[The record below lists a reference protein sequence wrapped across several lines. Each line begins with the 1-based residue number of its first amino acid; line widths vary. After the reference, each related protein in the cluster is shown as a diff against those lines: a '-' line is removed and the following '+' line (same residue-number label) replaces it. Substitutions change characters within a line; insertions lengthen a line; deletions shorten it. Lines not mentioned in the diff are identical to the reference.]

1 MDDEAVEATLARI
14 YSRDDRKDD
23 YAALEIDAVLQSR
36 SQSKRLPLIR
46 PLAEAKFL
54 TRRAMEV
61 GFYAVLK
68 IRQNSRPESDAGFES
83 LEDNAKKASNA
94 IGKVL
99 RSLDPS
105 AKAGAEF
112 ELAIVTTL
120 GGIPGVVDAGAL
132 HCLARQDGEYL
143 CRAREIL
150 DRLSRGAASK
160 RTQLR
165 ETRPASTKPQHLAFG
180 KVLAECWISLT
191 GRAPGTNPD
200 HSRNPFLKFVSAAW
214 IEVFDHDRKSD
225 PGTAKSHPGPLAKNN
240 QQRQARAHKP
250 SRRLV
255 RRRPNGVRTP
265 EFIGALRLLKFSDG
279 DVAHISRNG
288 PWWR

>member
-1 MDDEAVEATLARI
+1 
-14 YSRDDRKDD
+14 
-23 YAALEIDAVLQSR
+23 
-36 SQSKRLPLIR
+36 
-46 PLAEAKFL
+46 
-54 TRRAMEV
+54 MEV
-61 GFYAVLK
+61 GFYEVLK
-68 IRQNSRPESDAGFES
+68 IRQNSRSESDAGFES
-83 LEDNAKKASNA
+83 LEDNAKEASKA

-112 ELAIVTTL
+112 ERAIVTIL

-132 HCLARQDGEYL
+132 HLLARQDGECL

-165 ETRPASTKPQHLAFG
+165 ETRPASTKPQHLEFG

-214 IEVFDHDRKSD
+214 IEVFEKSD

-240 QQRQARAHKP
+240 QQRQARAHTP

-265 EFIGALRLLKFSDG
+265 EFIGALRLLKFSDC

>member
-36 SQSKRLPLIR
+36 YQSKQLPLIR

-61 GFYAVLK
+61 GYYAVLH
-68 IRQNSRPESDAGFES
+68 IRQNSRPESAAGFES
-83 LEDNAKKASNA
+83 LEDNAKTASNA

-120 GGIPGVVDAGAL
+120 EGF
-132 HCLARQDGEYL
+132 
-143 CRAREIL
+143 
-150 DRLSRGAASK
+150 
-160 RTQLR
+160 
-165 ETRPASTKPQHLAFG
+165 PASPTLVRFTFWPDKTGNTFAGRGKSWTAFRVVRRQRELSYE
-180 KVLAECWISLT
+180 K
-191 GRAPGTNPD
+191 RAQRR
-200 HSRNPFLKFVSAAW
+200 RNPRTWRSVRFL
-214 IEVFDHDRKSD
+214 
-225 PGTAKSHPGPLAKNN
+225 
-240 QQRQARAHKP
+240 
-250 SRRLV
+250 
-255 RRRPNGVRTP
+255 PNVGSP
-265 EFIGALRLLKFSDG
+265 
-279 DVAHISRNG
+279 
-288 PWWR
+288 

>member
-61 GFYAVLK
+61 GFYAVLN
-68 IRQNSRPESDAGFES
+68 IQQNSRPESDAGFES

-112 ELAIVTTL
+112 EL
-120 GGIPGVVDAGAL
+120 
-132 HCLARQDGEYL
+132 R
-143 CRAREIL
+143 
-150 DRLSRGAASK
+150 S
-160 RTQLR
+160 
-165 ETRPASTKPQHLAFG
+165 
-180 KVLAECWISLT
+180 
-191 GRAPGTNPD
+191 
-200 HSRNPFLKFVSAAW
+200 
-214 IEVFDHDRKSD
+214 
-225 PGTAKSHPGPLAKNN
+225 
-240 QQRQARAHKP
+240 
-250 SRRLV
+250 
-255 RRRPNGVRTP
+255 
-265 EFIGALRLLKFSDG
+265 
-279 DVAHISRNG
+279 
-288 PWWR
+288 

>member
-1 MDDEAVEATLARI
+1 
-14 YSRDDRKDD
+14 
-23 YAALEIDAVLQSR
+23 
-36 SQSKRLPLIR
+36 
-46 PLAEAKFL
+46 
-54 TRRAMEV
+54 MEV
-61 GFYAVLK
+61 GFYAVLN
-68 IRQNSRPESDAGFES
+68 IQQNSRPESDAGFES
-83 LEDNAKKASNA
+83 LKDNAKKASNA

-120 GGIPGVVDAGAL
+120 GGIPGIVDAGAL
-132 HCLARQDGEYL
+132 HLLARQDGEYL

-240 QQRQARAHKP
+240 QQRQGRAHTP

-265 EFIGALRLLKFSDG
+265 EFIGALRLLKFSDR

>member
-61 GFYAVLK
+61 GFYAVLN

-132 HCLARQDGEYL
+132 HCLAR
-143 CRAREIL
+143 R
-150 DRLSRGAASK
+150 
-160 RTQLR
+160 
-165 ETRPASTKPQHLAFG
+165 
-180 KVLAECWISLT
+180 ISLT
-191 GRAPGTNPD
+191 GRVPGMNPD

-240 QQRQARAHKP
+240 QQRQARAHTP

-265 EFIGALRLLKFSDG
+265 EFIGALRLLKFSDR

>member
-1 MDDEAVEATLARI
+1 VDN
-14 YSRDDRKDD
+14 
-23 YAALEIDAVLQSR
+23 AVLNIQ
-36 SQSKRLPLIR
+36 
-46 PLAEAKFL
+46 
-54 TRRAMEV
+54 
-61 GFYAVLK
+61 
-68 IRQNSRPESDAGFES
+68 QNSRPESDAGFES
-83 LEDNAKKASNA
+83 LKDNAKKASNA

-112 ELAIVTTL
+112 ELAIVTL
-120 GGIPGVVDAGAL
+120 GGIPGIVDAGAL
-132 HCLARQDGEYL
+132 HLLARQYGEYL
-143 CRAREIL
+143 CRTREIL
-150 DRLSRGAASK
+150 DRLSRGAASR

-240 QQRQARAHKP
+240 QQRQGRAHTP

-265 EFIGALRLLKFSDG
+265 EFIGALRLLKFSDR

>member
-14 YSRDDRKDD
+14 YSRDDRKND
-23 YAALEIDAVLQSR
+23 YAPLEIDEVLQAR
-36 SQSKRLPLIR
+36 SQSKPLPLIR

-61 GFYAVLK
+61 GFYAVLN
-68 IRQNSRPESDAGFES
+68 IQQNSRPESDAGFES
-83 LEDNAKKASNA
+83 LKDNAKKASKA

-112 ELAIVTTL
+112 ELAIVTL
-120 GGIPGVVDAGAL
+120 GGIPGIVDAGAL
-132 HCLARQDGEYL
+132 HLLARQYGEYL
-143 CRAREIL
+143 CRTREIL
-150 DRLSRGAASK
+150 DRLSRGAASR

-214 IEVFDHDRKSD
+214 IEVF
-225 PGTAKSHPGPLAKNN
+225 
-240 QQRQARAHKP
+240 
-250 SRRLV
+250 
-255 RRRPNGVRTP
+255 PNGVRTP
-265 EFIGALRLLKFSDG
+265 EFIGALRLLKFSDR